1 MTFNK
6 FVFLVAIS
14 ISVILTGCATTQPNH
29 YVRDTTNFGSSG
41 HNVIVY
47 KSYDQLL
54 AETKI
59 MRHKRRNNIRGHVT
73 FSFGTRFS
81 FKNYRGGPRTYFRS
95 RHRMNRFRHSPR
107 RRH

>member
-29 YVRDTTNFGSSG
+29 RDTTNFGSSG
-41 HNVIVY
+41 HNVVVY

-59 MRHKRRNNIRGHVT
+59 MRHKRRNNIRGHIT
-73 FSFGTRFS
+73 FSFGKRFG
-81 FKNYRGGPRTYFRS
+81 FNNYRGGPRTYFRS
-95 RHRMNRFRHSPR
+95 RHRLNRFRHSPR